1 MGDAINMAARLM
13 CHKEAKNAILCDQ
26 KTYNLCQGEF
36 QFDNIGEIMVKG
48 KAHPISVFRPVF
60 SIAGGESST
69 TNLRAGNAKNLF
81 LGRERER
88 HLFNVVLSQMKISPT
103 VNNFLVSAEGGLGL
117 TTFANHCR
125 TKAVK
130 TGCYLW

>member
-36 QFDNIGEIMVKG
+36 QFDPVGEIVVKG
-48 KAHPISVFRPVF
+48 KPNPIAVFRPVF
-60 SIAGGESST
+60 SIAGGATSN
-69 TNLRAGNAKNLF
+69 TNLVLGKANNQF

-88 HLFNVVLSQMKISPT
+88 QLFNITLSEMKSSPT
-103 VNNFLVSAEGGLGL
+103 VRNFLVTAEGGLGL

-125 TKAVK
+125 ARAIKA
-130 TGCYLW
+130 GCFLW